1 MTEERQLNTIGSER
15 RERPSARVNALFEL
29 MDPFS
34 LFNRKMVPPLTRK
47 SGISIAIVGQC
58 EVDTPTVQ
66 SIDRYRCR
74 CSHSISSP
82 FGSESL
88 YLDNG
93 IGTTERFVLVGAAVQ
108 EVF

>member
-1 MTEERQLNTIGSER
+1 M
-15 RERPSARVNALFEL
+15 
-29 MDPFS
+29 
-34 LFNRKMVPPLTRK
+34 PPLTRK

-66 SIDRYRCR
+66 SIDRCR
-74 CSHSISSP
+74 CSNSISSP

-88 YLDNG
+88 YLDNR

>member
-1 MTEERQLNTIGSER
+1 
-15 RERPSARVNALFEL
+15 
-29 MDPFS
+29 
-34 LFNRKMVPPLTRK
+34 MVPPLTRK

>member
-1 MTEERQLNTIGSER
+1 M
-15 RERPSARVNALFEL
+15 
-29 MDPFS
+29 
-34 LFNRKMVPPLTRK
+34 PPLTRK
-47 SGISIAIVGQC
+47 SGISIAIVG
-58 EVDTPTVQ
+58 VDTPTVQ

>member
-1 MTEERQLNTIGSER
+1 
-15 RERPSARVNALFEL
+15 
-29 MDPFS
+29 
-34 LFNRKMVPPLTRK
+34 MVPPLTRK
-47 SGISIAIVGQC
+47 SGISIAIVEQC

-66 SIDRYRCR
+66 SIDHYRCR

-82 FGSESL
+82 FSSESL

-93 IGTTERFVLVGAAVQ
+93 IGTTERFVLVGATVQ